1 MKFKVEVVAVDTKR
15 KRTFITVNAPD
26 VLQAESLA
34 LEEVSKNKETLSWSE
49 LPYNEYDHF
58 FEVGSVIK

>member
-1 MKFKVEVVAVDTKR
+1 MKFRVEVVAVDTAR
-15 KRTFITVNAPD
+15 KRTIITVDAPD
-26 VLQAESLA
+26 AVQAESLA
-34 LEEVSKNKETLSWSE
+34 LKEVSKSKDTLSWSE